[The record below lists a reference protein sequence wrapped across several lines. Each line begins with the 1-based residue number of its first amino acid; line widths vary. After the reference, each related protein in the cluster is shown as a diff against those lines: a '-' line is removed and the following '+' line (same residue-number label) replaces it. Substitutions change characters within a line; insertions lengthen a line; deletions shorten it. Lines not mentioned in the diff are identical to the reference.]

1 MIDVKRA
8 RAETPGVNHV
18 THFNNAGAAL
28 IPQPVLD
35 AVIGHQH
42 LEARIGGYEAEAA
55 AADAVGRTYD
65 AVAALLNCGR
75 EEVAIVENATVGW
88 DMAFYAF
95 ADFKAGDRIL
105 TSHGRVFQQLHPLS
119 PGGETHRRRHRGRTQ
134 RQPRPA

>member
-55 AADAVGRTYD
+55 AADAVAAFEEALKRDPAFLEARPAAKEALD
-65 AVAALLNCGR
+65 A
-75 EEVAIVENATVGW
+75 
-88 DMAFYAF
+88 
-95 ADFKAGDRIL
+95 
-105 TSHGRVFQQLHPLS
+105 S
-119 PGGETHRRRHRGRTQ
+119 RRHESW
-134 RQPRPA
+134 P